1 VLRITTMGLKRI
13 GTNLK
18 TFLLGTAVYNSQYLS
33 PKMIGAI
40 SSLVSPF
47 TRPKSKLVIS
57 GLKKALADHHVVVE
71 LRERVHTQLNKNCR
85 KKLYKNMFVNT
96 WLKGE
101 AIRFG
106 IKAKEGWLPPFFLT
120 ISPTMRCNLRCTGCY
135 AGDYT
140 QKDDLPIEVVDRV
153 LKEAKE
159 LGIYFAVISGGEP
172 FIRKDILTMFEKH
185 NDMIF
190 LVYTNGQL
198 IDEEL
203 AKKLAKLGN
212 VAPGIS
218 VEGFESE
225 TDKRRGKGVQ
235 SKVLSAMANLKKHG
249 VLFGFSATATKHN
262 TEIIASD
269 EFIDFYIKQGCFF
282 GWYFQYTPIG
292 KKPDVQLM
300 ATPEQRQ
307 HLRKRVESIRKNKAI
322 FIGDFW
328 NDGPYVGGC
337 LAGGGERGY
346 FHIICTGDVEPC
358 VFCHFAVDNIK
369 KKSLR
374 EVINSDFFKAF
385 VKRQPYNKSNN
396 LLAPCA
402 LIDNPEVLRE
412 LVEKYGAHPTHPGS
426 DSVIK
431 DPAICKHLD
440 EYSKKL
446 KEITD
451 PVWKK
456 DYQQYETRWFSGQ
469 NKGYKKGSYFDPENL
484 KSKKGLKKVIYEN
497 GVKKKEKSAA

>member
-1 VLRITTMGLKRI
+1 
-13 GTNLK
+13 
-18 TFLLGTAVYNSQYLS
+18 
-33 PKMIGAI
+33 MISAI
-40 SSLVSPF
+40 STLVAPF
-47 TRPKSKLVIS
+47 SKPKSKMVLT
-57 GLKKALADHHVVVE
+57 GLKKALADHHAVVQ

-85 KKLYKNMFVNT
+85 KKLYQNMFVNT

-101 AIRFG
+101 SIRFG
-106 IKAKEGWLPPFFLT
+106 IKDREGWMPPFFLT

-135 AGDYT
+135 AGDYA

-153 LKEAKE
+153 IKEAKE
-159 LGIYFAVISGGEP
+159 LGIYFIVISGGEP
-172 FIRKDILTMFEKH
+172 FIRKDMLDIFKKH
-185 NDMIF
+185 NDVLF
-190 LVYTNGQL
+190 QVYTNGQL

-203 AKKLAKLGN
+203 AKKLAELGN

-218 VEGFESE
+218 VEGFEHE
-225 TDKRRGKGVQ
+225 TDERRGKGVQ
-235 SKVLSAMANLKKHG
+235 NKVLRAMDNLKKYG
-249 VLFGFSATATKHN
+249 VPFGFSATATKYN
-262 TEIIASD
+262 SEIIASE
-269 EFIDFYIKQGCFF
+269 EFIDFYINKGCLF

-292 KKPDVQLM
+292 KKPDVSLM

-307 HLRKRVESIRKNKAI
+307 HLRKRVESIRKNKAV

-346 FHIICTGDVEPC
+346 LHIICTGDVEPC

-369 KKSLR
+369 NKSLR
-374 EVINSDFFKAF
+374 EVVNSDFFKAF
-385 VKRQPYNKSNN
+385 LKRQPYNKCNN

-412 LVEKYGAHPTHPGS
+412 IVKKHGAHPTHPGS

-431 DPAICKHLD
+431 DPKIIKHLD

-451 PVWKK
+451 PIWKK
-456 DYQQYETRWFSGQ
+456 EFTQYDTRWFTSE
-469 NKGYKKGSYFDPENL
+469 NKGFKKGGYFDPSQI
-484 KSKKGLKKVIYEN
+484 KDAKKFTYEN
-497 GVKKKEKSAA
+497 GKKKEDKAVS